1 MISAIDWSEIQVLAR
16 RDGLSQREIARRL
29 GISRGTVKRAL
40 AAERPPKYERAAAPT
55 SFDPFETRVLALLR
69 DHPLMPVTV
78 IAERV
83 GWPGGASTLRRHVS
97 RLRPLLAPVDPAD
110 RLSYSLGD
118 QGQCD
123 LWFPAVKIPLSDGS
137 LVTLPVLVMVSSAS
151 RFITALMLPSRMTG
165 DLIAGTWE
173 LLNDFGGVPHRLV
186 WDNEAGIGRR
196 GVLTRD
202 VAFFAGAVATRIV
215 QLKPCDPESK
225 GIVERANRFLE
236 TSFLSGRVFTSPQD
250 FNNQLQAWL
259 VSANHRLPRA
269 LGQRP
274 VDAILADRA
283 AMGALPP
290 VAPVTSRI
298 NTVRLAR
305 DYYVR
310 AGSNDYSV
318 DPRFIGRMVHV
329 HMNLSHVWVIT
340 DGIEVGR
347 HQRFWGKTATIT
359 DPDHV
364 ALAATLRRQFNQPR
378 RVHPGSELVRDL
390 GDYDRAFG
398 VSFDPPQPLPPTGEF
413 ASVKESA

>member
-1 MISAIDWSEIQVLAR
+1 MIDWSEIQVLAR

-29 GISRGTVKRAL
+29 GISRVTVKRAL
-40 AAERPPKYERAAAPT
+40 AAVRPPEYERAAGPT
-55 SFDPFETRVLALLR
+55 GFDPFEARVAVLLR
-69 DHPLMPVTV
+69 DNPSMPVTV
-78 IAERV
+78 IAERID
-83 GWPGGASTLRRHVS
+83 WPGSITNLRRHV
-97 RLRPLLAPVDPAD
+97 RLLRPLITPVDPAD

-165 DLIAGTWE
+165 DLIAGTWQ
-173 LLNDFGGVPHRLV
+173 LLNDFGGVPARLV

-215 QLKPCDPESK
+215 QLKPFDPESK
-225 GIVERANRFLE
+225 GVVERANKYLE
-236 TSFLSGRVFTSPQD
+236 TSFLPGRVFTSPQD
-250 FNNQLQAWL
+250 FNDQLQQWL
-259 VSANHRLPRA
+259 VGANHRLPRA
-269 LGQRP
+269 LGVRP
-274 VDAILADRA
+274 VDAIMADRA
-283 AMGALPP
+283 QMGALPP
-290 VAPVTSRI
+290 VAPVTTRI

-318 DPRFIGRMVHV
+318 NPRFIGRMVHV
-329 HMNLSHVWVIT
+329 HMNLTHVWVII
-340 DGIEVGR
+340 DGIEVAR
-347 HQRFWGKTATIT
+347 HHRFWGKTATVT

-364 ALAATLRRQFNQPR
+364 ALAATLRREFNQPR
-378 RVHPGSELVRDL
+378 RVVSDSELVRDL
-390 GDYDRAFG
+390 GDYDSAFG
-398 VSFDPPQPLPPTGEF
+398 VSFDPPQPLPATSEF

>member
-1 MISAIDWSEIQVLAR
+1 M
-16 RDGLSQREIARRL
+16 
-29 GISRGTVKRAL
+29 
-40 AAERPPKYERAAAPT
+40 
-55 SFDPFETRVLALLR
+55 
-69 DHPLMPVTV
+69 
-78 IAERV
+78 
-83 GWPGGASTLRRHVS
+83 
-97 RLRPLLAPVDPAD
+97 
-110 RLSYSLGD
+110 
-118 QGQCD
+118 
-123 LWFPAVKIPLSDGS
+123 
-137 LVTLPVLVMVSSAS
+137 
-151 RFITALMLPSRMTG
+151 
-165 DLIAGTWE
+165 
-173 LLNDFGGVPHRLV
+173 PHRLV
-186 WDNEAGIGRR
+186 WDKEAGIGRR

-215 QLKPCDPESK
+215 QLKPFDPESK

-236 TSFLSGRVFTSPQD
+236 TSFLPGRVSTSPRD
-250 FNNQLQAWL
+250 FNDQLQAWL

-290 VAPVTSRI
+290 VSPVTSRI

-340 DGIEVGR
+340 DGIEVAR
-347 HQRFWGKTATIT
+347 HLRFWGKTATIT

-364 ALAATLRRQFNQPR
+364 ALAATLRHQFNQPR
-378 RVHPGSELVRDL
+378 RVHSGSELVRDL

-398 VSFDPPQPLPPTGEF
+398 VIFDPPQPLPPNSEF